1 MFVSIPTAMK
11 STISVRMPHIV
22 NELPPSRLPQLE
34 RRLDEIVAQ
43 AIVAAR
49 ILLIAVATSALAG
62 SSTGEQIGIALSG
75 ILTVL
80 MMVSEQRVQLPYWLR
95 MAGDGAIVALLISAT
110 GGVFSPILGV
120 VLMLIPLGVLHGG
133 SRAAIAATCMGIVIL
148 LLNAL
153 LDMPR
158 VSDGLLAV
166 LCVHFVAGVVV
177 AWLSSMVQGAVA
189 CLYTG
194 VQTHSMPV
202 MTKTPAARYAE
213 WQHANLRVVD
223 AESQG
228 ELMTVARERAYDIVG
243 AAVDV
248 YLAGAKTPVL
258 TNKTDSFVISSTV
271 ADEQSVMVVHRNPAL
286 LDPMQHEALEQLLV
300 LVRMRSLT
308 LASREQRARDYDAM
322 LVLWQMIGHS
332 QESTNALDQV
342 TVSQRLV
349 HVLGLEGMA
358 MVAPGPERSIEA
370 LWQTPA
376 DSNWIDALDES
387 YYEPLIDALRHEE
400 LRVVGDT
407 VMVVPA
413 QYAGMVPQA
422 LMVRGTVH
430 DANIQRIVMMFA
442 DLVTRFDVCEREGSI
457 ADER

>member
-1 MFVSIPTAMK
+1 MIVSLPTAMK
-11 STISVRMPHIV
+11 STISVRLPHIV

-49 ILLIAVATSALAG
+49 VLVVAIAVSALAG
-62 SSTGEQIGIALSG
+62 STTGEQIGIALSG

-80 MMVSEQRVQLPYWLR
+80 MMVSEQRVQMPYWLR

-133 SRAAIAATCMGIVIL
+133 SRDAIAATCMGIVIL
-148 LLNAL
+148 LMNAL
-153 LDMPR
+153 IDMPLI
-158 VSDGLLAV
+158 SDGLLAV

-177 AWLSSMVQGAVA
+177 AWLSRMVQGAVT

-194 VQTHSMPV
+194 VQTHTTPV
-202 MTKTPAARYAE
+202 MTKTHTDRFAA

-223 AESQG
+223 AESQA
-228 ELMTVARERAYDIVG
+228 ELMVVARERAYDIVG
-243 AAVDV
+243 AAVDI
-248 YLAGAKTPVL
+248 YLAGAKAPVQ
-258 TNKTDSFVISSTV
+258 TNKTDSFVISSAY
-271 ADEQSVMVVHRNPAL
+271 ADEQSAMVVHRNPAL
-286 LDPMQHEALEQLLV
+286 LDPMQHDALAQLLV
-300 LVRMRSLT
+300 LVRMRSLM

-332 QESTNALDQV
+332 QDVVGAPDQV
-342 TVSQRLV
+342 TASQRLV
-349 HVLGLEGMA
+349 HVLGLDGMA
-358 MVAPGPERSIEA
+358 MVSPGTKRSIDA

-376 DSNWIDALDES
+376 DSNWVEALDES
-387 YYEPLIDALRHEE
+387 YYEPLVDALRHEE
-400 LRVVGDT
+400 LRMIGDT

-413 QYAGMVPQA
+413 QYTGMVPQA

-442 DLVTRFDVCEREGSI
+442 DLVTRFDVREGSS